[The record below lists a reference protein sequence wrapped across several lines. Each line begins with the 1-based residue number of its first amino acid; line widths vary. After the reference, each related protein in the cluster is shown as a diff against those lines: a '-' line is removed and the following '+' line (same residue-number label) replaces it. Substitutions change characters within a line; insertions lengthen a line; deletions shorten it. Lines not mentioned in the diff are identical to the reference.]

1 MAEVKKTRFV
11 IVNAPR
17 TGSTMLRLML
27 NSHPDICCH
36 GEVFTG
42 DKKRLRSFVGLN
54 MQVDSPL
61 KQMFLRMRNDA
72 PARFLGDFVFYA
84 GAHLAAGFKIVYSVL
99 ESPLW
104 EELFRAVLDDREI
117 RIIHLKRKN
126 RLKRYLSH
134 YIANHVTGVNV
145 VFSDKDRP
153 VIPKLTISPEECLAD
168 MEAVEADERR
178 FAGYFS
184 NHEVFDLSY
193 EDITGGGSRLLDR

>member
-104 EELFRAVLDDREI
+104 EELFRAVLDDRE
-117 RIIHLKRKN
+117 
-126 RLKRYLSH
+126 
-134 YIANHVTGVNV
+134 
-145 VFSDKDRP
+145 
-153 VIPKLTISPEECLAD
+153 
-168 MEAVEADERR
+168 
-178 FAGYFS
+178 
-184 NHEVFDLSY
+184 
-193 EDITGGGSRLLDR
+193 